1 MELMILSF
9 FISGCVGVPFGLYI
23 CMTLYKKVRNEECR
37 EKGLVLQHLIKTY
50 AIIQCITWPLLLFL
64 FGVAT
69 FIATNI
75 PILKII
81 IVTFT
86 RFVFILYRTYT
97 GFNSLVVA
105 TCKYFFIVIEPMA
118 DTYDIKRARRILV
131 SLSFVV
137 PIVYSILNEAINI
150 RASFWD
156 KMFGIT
162 CNDSF
167 INNMNTTADAK
178 HYACDIKTNITMQ
191 SPLYTIV
198 NFYGSS
204 NLISVLNV
212 ICVIIFIVIRSN
224 VIEGLIYVHIFIRD
238 RR

>member
-1 MELMILSF
+1 MDLMILSF
-9 FISGCVGVPFGLYI
+9 FVSGCIGVPFGLYI
-23 CMTLYKKVRNEECR
+23 CMTLYNKVRNEECR
-37 EKGLVLQHLIKTY
+37 EKGLVLQHIIKTY

-64 FGVAT
+64 FGVTT
-69 FIATNI
+69 FTTTNI
-75 PILKII
+75 PIFKII
-81 IVTFT
+81 IVTFA
-86 RFVFILYRTYT
+86 RFVFIFYRTYT

-137 PIVYSILNEAINI
+137 PIVYSILNEATNI

-156 KMFGIT
+156 KMFGIA
-162 CNDSF
+162 CNTSL
-167 INNMNTTADAK
+167 INTMNTTADD
-178 HYACDIKTNITMQ
+178 YACDIKTNITMQ
-191 SPLYTIV
+191 SPLYTFV

-204 NLISVLNV
+204 QLISVLNA
-212 ICVIIFIVIRSN
+212 ICSIIFIVIRSN
-224 VIEGLIYVHIFIRD
+224 IIEGLIYVHIFIHD

>member
-1 MELMILSF
+1 MILSF
-9 FISGCVGVPFGLYI
+9 FVSGCIGVPFGLYI
-23 CMTLYKKVRNEECR
+23 CMTLYNKVRNEECR
-37 EKGLVLQHLIKTY
+37 EKGLVLQHIIKTY

-69 FIATNI
+69 FITTNI
-75 PILKII
+75 PILNII

-86 RFVFILYRTYT
+86 RFVFSLYRTYA

-137 PIVYSILNEAINI
+137 PIVYSILNEATNI

-162 CNDSF
+162 CNNSFFDS
-167 INNMNTTADAK
+167 MNTTADAN
-178 HYACDIKTNITMQ
+178 YACDIKTNITMQ
-191 SPLYTIV
+191 SPLYKIV
-198 NFYGSS
+198 NFYCSS
-204 NLISVLNV
+204 QLISVMNA

-224 VIEGLIYVHIFIRD
+224 VIEGLIYVHIFIHD